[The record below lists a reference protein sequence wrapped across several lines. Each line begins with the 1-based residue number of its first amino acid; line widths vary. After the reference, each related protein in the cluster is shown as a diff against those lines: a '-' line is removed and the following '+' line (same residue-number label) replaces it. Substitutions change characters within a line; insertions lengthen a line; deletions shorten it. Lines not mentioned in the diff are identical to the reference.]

1 MTQFLKSAYEF
12 KNLYKIIPKLPTRSL
27 KPPEVKNHLLRSCV
41 KPISLYQC
49 VGVCACLIL
58 LGYKFFKIEL
68 WEQ

>member
-1 MTQFLKSAYEF
+1 MNL
-12 KNLYKIIPKLPTRSL
+12 NLYKIIPKLPTRSL
-27 KPPEVKNHLLRSCV
+27 KPPEVKNHLKKLRK